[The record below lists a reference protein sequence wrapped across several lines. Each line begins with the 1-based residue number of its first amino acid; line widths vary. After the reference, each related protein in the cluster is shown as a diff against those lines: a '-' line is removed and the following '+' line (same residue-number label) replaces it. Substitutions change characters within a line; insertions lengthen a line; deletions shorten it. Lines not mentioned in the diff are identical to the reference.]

1 MLRGL
6 FLLLLLLSLLK
17 NNNNQN
23 KQNYLNV
30 VTTQIQNFTY
40 NHIYHHDDAAD
51 DDYHD
56 ILLPKMLLTNFANMY
71 VVLIEPNKG
80 YCFFSNCSLCLL
92 EKRWDRR
99 KLVHSIKKWFYI
111 QQSHEGKTGV
121 IFPLIK
127 K

>member
-1 MLRGL
+1 MLWGL

-40 NHIYHHDDAAD
+40 DHIYHYHDDAAD

-92 EKRWDRR
+92 EKR
-99 KLVHSIKKWFYI
+99 
-111 QQSHEGKTGV
+111 
-121 IFPLIK
+121 
-127 K
+127 

>member
-40 NHIYHHDDAAD
+40 DHIYHYHDDAAD
-51 DDYHD
+51 ARN
-56 ILLPKMLLTNFANMY
+56 LWKTVKNLWET
-71 VVLIEPNKG
+71 
-80 YCFFSNCSLCLL
+80 C
-92 EKRWDRR
+92 EKSVRNLW
-99 KLVHSIKKWFYI
+99 
-111 QQSHEGKTGV
+111 KT
-121 IFPLIK
+121 FEKPLRNR
-127 K
+127 